1 MAPPRSAWCRAR
13 RHGMMETH
21 SAIPY
26 LREALI
32 FLAAA
37 GIAVPL
43 LSRLKVSPVLG
54 YLLIG
59 GLIGPFGLGLLAADY
74 PALSQ
79 IVISDI
85 DGVRGL
91 AEIGVVFLMFMIG
104 LELSLDRLWSA
115 RLLVFGMGSLQ
126 IIVTAAVIAW
136 IAAALGAD
144 APSALVIGAALSL
157 SSTAIVMQILMRG
170 RRQSTPVGR
179 TGFSILLMQDLA
191 VVPILFM
198 VGVLAAPGSKGL
210 AAELALALGKAAFVI
225 VVIYV
230 VGRLL
235 LRPILRQVAQA
246 RSAEMFTAAV
256 LLAAVGVAALT
267 AEFGLSMALG
277 ALLAGLLL
285 AETEYR
291 HQIEVDIEP
300 FKGLLLGLFFMSVG
314 MGIDWRN
321 VVSNPLVIAATVAGL
336 WLLKAAVIAG
346 LALLFGRRR
355 SVAVET
361 GLLLGQGGEFA
372 FVILAAA
379 TSLGVIASGP
389 EQHILIVAG
398 VSMLITPLVAQL
410 AQRLARRLE
419 HRDAANEAQDS
430 DDSFRDCE
438 GHVIVAGFGRV
449 GQTLARA
456 LDAEGL
462 DYVALDA
469 DAALIAKLRDR
480 QQGVFYGDASR
491 IEILAKAG
499 IEHAVAVVV
508 TMNDAAAASRIV
520 TEIHRR
526 WPMIPIHARA
536 RDPEHARRLRELGA
550 TFCTPETVEA
560 SLQLASNVLLDI
572 GVDAEVVR
580 RRMAEQRLIEKG

>member
-1 MAPPRSAWCRAR
+1 
-13 RHGMMETH
+13 METH

-59 GLIGPFGLGLLAADY
+59 GLIGPYGLGLLAADY

-79 IVISDI
+79 VVISDI
-85 DGVRGL
+85 EGVRAL

-126 IIVTAAVIAW
+126 IIVTAALIAW
-136 IAAALGAD
+136 IAATLGAD
-144 APSALVIGAALSL
+144 IPSALVIGGALSL
-157 SSTAIVMQILMRG
+157 SSTAIVMQILMRE

-198 VGVLAAPGSKGL
+198 VGVLAAPGGQGL
-210 AAELALALGKAAFVI
+210 AGGLALALGKATLVI

-256 LLAAVGVAALT
+256 LLAAVGGSALT
-267 AEFGLSMALG
+267 AHFGLSMALG

-321 VVSNPLVIAATVAGL
+321 VASSPLVIAGTVAGL
-336 WLLKAAVIAG
+336 WLLKAVVITV

-379 TSLGVIASGP
+379 TSLGLIASDL

-398 VSMLITPLVAQL
+398 VSMLLTPIVAQL
-410 AQRLARRLE
+410 AQRVARHLE
-419 HRDAANEAQDS
+419 RRDAASEAQDGENA
-430 DDSFRDCE
+430 FRDCE

-449 GQTLARA
+449 GQTLSRA

-480 QQGVFYGDASR
+480 RQPVFYGDASR
-491 IEILAKAG
+491 VEILAKAG
-499 IEHAVAVVV
+499 IDHAAAVVV
-508 TMNDAAAASRIV
+508 TMDDPAAASRIV
-520 TEIHRR
+520 AEIHRR
-526 WPMIPIHARA
+526 WPMVPIHARA

-550 TFCTPETVEA
+550 TYCTPETVEA
-560 SLQLASNVLLDI
+560 SLQLASNVLLHI
-572 GVDAEVVR
+572 GVDSEVVQ
-580 RRMAEQRLIEKG
+580 RRMAEQRLVETG

>member
-1 MAPPRSAWCRAR
+1 
-13 RHGMMETH
+13 MEAH

-32 FLAAA
+32 FLAIA

-43 LSRLKVSPVLG
+43 LSRVKVSPVLG
-54 YLLIG
+54 YLLVG

-74 PALSQ
+74 PVLGQ
-79 IVISDI
+79 LVIADL
-85 DGVRGL
+85 DGVRAL

-115 RLLVFGMGSLQ
+115 RALVFGMGSLQ
-126 IIVTAAVIAW
+126 IIVSAAAIAW

-144 APSALVIGAALSL
+144 TRSALIVGAAFSL
-157 SSTAIVMQILMRG
+157 SSTAIVMQLLMRG

-179 TGFSILLMQDLA
+179 AGFAILLMQDLA

-198 VGVLAAPGSKGL
+198 VGVLATPDGPGL
-210 AAELALALGKAAFVI
+210 ATGLALALAKAALVI
-225 VVIYV
+225 VGIYV
-230 VGRLL
+230 AGRVLI
-235 LRPILRQVAQA
+235 RPVLRQVAQA

-256 LLAAVGVAALT
+256 LLTAVGVAALT
-267 AEFGLSMALG
+267 ANFGLSMALG

-336 WLLKAAVIAG
+336 WLLKAVIIAA
-346 LALLFGRRR
+346 LARAFGQRR
-355 SVAVET
+355 SVAVEA

-372 FVILAAA
+372 FIILAAA
-379 TSLGVIASGP
+379 TGLGLIASDL

-398 VSMLITPLVAQL
+398 VSMLLTPLVAQL
-410 AQRLARRLE
+410 AQRAGHYLE
-419 HRDAANEAQDS
+419 HRDAAHAAPDS
-430 DDSFRDCE
+430 DDSFRDCA
-438 GHVIVAGFGRV
+438 GHVIIAGFGRV

-469 DAALIAKLRDR
+469 DAAMIAKLRDR
-480 QQGVFYGDASR
+480 QQPVFYGDASR
-491 IEILAKAG
+491 VEILAKAG
-499 IEHAVAVVV
+499 ILQAAAVVV
-508 TMNDAAAASRIV
+508 TMNDPAAASRIV
-520 TEIHRR
+520 AEIHRR
-526 WPMIPIHARA
+526 WPMVPIHARA
-536 RDPEHARRLRELGA
+536 SDPAHARRLLELGA
-550 TFCTPETVEA
+550 TYCTPETVEA
-560 SLQLASNVLLDI
+560 SLQLASNVLLHA
-572 GVDAEVVR
+572 GMDADVVQR
-580 RRMAEQRLIEKG
+580 RVAEQRLVETNRV

>member
-1 MAPPRSAWCRAR
+1 MSTTSHLIR
-13 RHGMMETH
+13 RYGLMETH
-21 SAIPY
+21 SAVPY

-32 FLAAA
+32 FLASA

-59 GLIGPFGLGLLAADY
+59 GLIGPYGLGLLTADY
-74 PALSQ
+74 PALSRV
-79 IVISDI
+79 IISDI
-85 DGVRGL
+85 EGVRAL

-104 LELSLDRLWSA
+104 LELSLDRLWSS

-126 IIVTAAVIAW
+126 IVVTAALISW
-136 IAAALGAD
+136 IATSQGVDIPAAI
-144 APSALVIGAALSL
+144 VIGAALSL
-157 SSTAIVMQILMRG
+157 SSTAIIMQILMHG

-198 VGVLAAPGSKGL
+198 VAVLAAPGGQGIVAGL
-210 AAELALALGKAAFVI
+210 TLALGKATLAI
-225 VVIYV
+225 VGIYV

-235 LRPILRQVAQA
+235 LRPVLRHVAQA

-256 LLAAVGVAALT
+256 LLTALGVSALT
-267 AEFGLSMALG
+267 AHFGLSMALG

-321 VVSNPLVIAATVAGL
+321 VVSSPWAIAATVSGL
-336 WLLKAAVIAG
+336 WLLKATIVTG
-346 LALLFGRRR
+346 LAVLFGRRR
-355 SVAVET
+355 SVALET

-379 TSLGVIASGP
+379 ASLGLIASDLK
-389 EQHILIVAG
+389 QHILIVAG
-398 VSMLITPLVAQL
+398 VSMLLTPLVAQL
-410 AQRLARRLE
+410 AQRIARDLE
-419 HRDAANEAQDS
+419 HRDAASEAQKDE
-430 DDSFRDCE
+430 DDFRDCE
-438 GHVIVAGFGRV
+438 GHVIIIGFGRV
-449 GQTLARA
+449 GQTLSRA

-469 DAALIAKLRDR
+469 DAALIAKLRDKR
-480 QQGVFYGDASR
+480 QPAFYGEASR
-491 IEILAKAG
+491 VEILVKAR
-499 IEHAVAVVV
+499 IDQAAAVVV
-508 TMNDAAAASRIV
+508 TMNDHAAASRIV
-520 TEIHRR
+520 AEIHRR
-526 WPMIPIHARA
+526 WPMVPIHARA
-536 RDPEHARRLRELGA
+536 RDPEHARRLKELGA
-550 TFCTPETVEA
+550 TYCTPETVEA
-560 SLQLASNVLLDI
+560 SLQLASNVLLHI
-572 GVDAEVVR
+572 GVDSEVVQR
-580 RRMAEQRLIEKG
+580 RLAEQRLVETG

>member
-1 MAPPRSAWCRAR
+1 
-13 RHGMMETH
+13 METH

-59 GLIGPFGLGLLAADY
+59 GLIGPYGLGLLAADY

-79 IVISDI
+79 VVISEI
-85 DGVRGL
+85 EGVRAL

-126 IIVTAAVIAW
+126 IIVTAALIAW
-136 IAAALGAD
+136 IAATLGAD
-144 APSALVIGAALSL
+144 IPSALVIGGALSL
-157 SSTAIVMQILMRG
+157 SSTAIVMQILMRE

-198 VGVLAAPGSKGL
+198 VGVLAAPGGQGL
-210 AAELALALGKAAFVI
+210 AGGLALALGKATLVI

-256 LLAAVGVAALT
+256 LLAAVGGSALT
-267 AEFGLSMALG
+267 AHFGLSMALG

-321 VVSNPLVIAATVAGL
+321 VASSPLVIAGTVAGL
-336 WLLKAAVIAG
+336 WLLKAVVITV

-379 TSLGVIASGP
+379 TSLGLIASDL

-398 VSMLITPLVAQL
+398 VSMLLTPIVAQL
-410 AQRLARRLE
+410 AQRVARHLE
-419 HRDAANEAQDS
+419 RRDAASEAQDGENA
-430 DDSFRDCE
+430 FRDCE

-449 GQTLARA
+449 GQTLSRA

-480 QQGVFYGDASR
+480 RQPVFYGDASR
-491 IEILAKAG
+491 VEILAKAG
-499 IEHAVAVVV
+499 IDHAAAVVV
-508 TMNDAAAASRIV
+508 TMDDPAAASRIV
-520 TEIHRR
+520 AEIHRR
-526 WPMIPIHARA
+526 WPMVPIHARA

-550 TFCTPETVEA
+550 TYCTPETVEA
-560 SLQLASNVLLDI
+560 SLQLASNVLLHI
-572 GVDAEVVR
+572 GVDSEVVQ
-580 RRMAEQRLIEKG
+580 RRMAEQRLVETG

>member
-1 MAPPRSAWCRAR
+1 
-13 RHGMMETH
+13 METH
-21 SAIPY
+21 SGIPY

-37 GIAVPL
+37 GIGVPL

-126 IIVTAAVIAW
+126 IIVTATVIAW
-136 IAAALGAD
+136 IAATLGAD

-157 SSTAIVMQILMRG
+157 SSTAIVMQILMPG

-210 AAELALALGKAAFVI
+210 AAELALALGKAALVI

-230 VGRLL
+230 TGRLL
-235 LRPILRQVAQA
+235 LRPVLRQVAQA

-321 VVSNPLVIAATVAGL
+321 VVSNPLAVAATVSGL
-336 WLLKAAVIAG
+336 WLLKAMVIAG
-346 LALLFGRRR
+346 LALLFGKRR

-379 TSLGVIASGP
+379 TSLGVIAGGL

-398 VSMLITPLVAQL
+398 VSMLLTPLVAQL
-410 AQRLARRLE
+410 AQRLARELE
-419 HRDAANEAQDS
+419 RKDAASEAKDNE
-430 DDSFRDCE
+430 DSFRDCE

-449 GQTLARA
+449 GQMLSRA

-480 QQGVFYGDASR
+480 QQPVFYGDASR
-491 IEILAKAG
+491 VEILAKAG
-499 IEHAVAVVV
+499 IDHAAAVVV
-508 TMNDAAAASRIV
+508 TMNDPAASSRIV
-520 TEIHRR
+520 AELHRR
-526 WPMIPIHARA
+526 WPIVPIHARA
-536 RDPEHARRLRELGA
+536 RDPEHARRLKELGA
-550 TFCTPETVEA
+550 TYCTPETVEA
-560 SLQLASNVLLDI
+560 SIQLASNVLLHI
-572 GVDAEVVR
+572 GVDSEVVQ
-580 RRMAEQRLIEKG
+580 RRMAEQRLVETG

>member
-1 MAPPRSAWCRAR
+1 
-13 RHGMMETH
+13 MMETH

-32 FLAAA
+32 LLASA

-59 GLIGPFGLGLLAADY
+59 GVIGPYGLGLLAAEY

-79 IVISDI
+79 IIISDI
-85 DGVRGL
+85 EGVRDL

-126 IIVTAAVIAW
+126 IIVTAALIAW
-136 IAAALGAD
+136 IAATLGANI
-144 APSALVIGAALSL
+144 PTALIVGAALSL
-157 SSTAIVMQILMRG
+157 SSTAIVMQILIRG
-170 RRQSTPVGR
+170 RRQSNPVGR
-179 TGFSILLMQDLA
+179 TGFAILLMQDLA
-191 VVPILFM
+191 VVPLLFM
-198 VGVLAAPGSKGL
+198 VGVLGAPGGEGL
-210 AAELALALGKAAFVI
+210 AAGLALAMGKAALVI

-246 RSAEMFTAAV
+246 RSTEMFTAAV
-256 LLAAVGVAALT
+256 LLAAVGVSALT
-267 AEFGLSMALG
+267 AHFGLSMALG

-321 VVSNPLVIAATVAGL
+321 VVSNPMVIAATVSGL
-336 WLLKAAVIAG
+336 WILKAVVITG
-346 LALLFGRRR
+346 LALLFRRRR

-379 TSLGVIASGP
+379 ASFGLIAGDI

-398 VSMLITPLVAQL
+398 VSMLLTPIVAQL
-410 AQRLARRLE
+410 AQRVARRIE
-419 HRDAANEAQDS
+419 HRDAANEAKGS
-430 DDSFRDCE
+430 DESFRDCE
-438 GHVIVAGFGRV
+438 GHIIIAGFGRV
-449 GQTLARA
+449 GQTLSRA

-462 DYVALDA
+462 EYVALDA
-469 DAALIAKLRDR
+469 DAALISKLRDR
-480 QQGVFYGDASR
+480 RQPVFYGDASR
-491 IEILAKAG
+491 VEILGKAG
-499 IEHAVAVVV
+499 IDCAAAVVV
-508 TMNDAAAASRIV
+508 TMNDPAAASRIV
-520 TEIHRR
+520 AEIHRR
-526 WPMIPIHARA
+526 WPMVSIHARA
-536 RDPEHARRLRELGA
+536 RDAEHAHRLRELGA
-550 TFCTPETVEA
+550 TYCTPETVEA
-560 SLQLASNVLLDI
+560 SLQLASNVLLQI
-572 GVDAEVVR
+572 GIDSDVVQ
-580 RRMAEQRLIEKG
+580 RRMAEQRLLETS

>member
-1 MAPPRSAWCRAR
+1 
-13 RHGMMETH
+13 METH
-21 SAIPY
+21 SGIPY

-59 GLIGPFGLGLLAADY
+59 GLIGPYGLGLLAADY
-74 PALSQ
+74 PVLAHA
-79 IVISDI
+79 VISDI
-85 DGVRGL
+85 EGVRGL

-104 LELSLDRLWSA
+104 LELSLDRLWSS
-115 RLLVFGMGSLQ
+115 RRLVFGMGSLQ
-126 IIVTAAVIAW
+126 IAATAGLIAW
-136 IAAALGAD
+136 LATLFGAETR
-144 APSALVIGAALSL
+144 SALVIGAALSL
-157 SSTAIVMQILMRG
+157 SSTAIVMQLLVNS
-170 RRQSTPVGR
+170 RRQSSPVGR
-179 TGFSILLMQDLA
+179 TGFAILLMQDLA

-198 VGVLAAPGSKGL
+198 VGVLAVPGSQGL
-210 AAELALALGKAAFVI
+210 AVGLALALGKAALAIVI
-225 VVIYV
+225 IYV
-230 VGRLL
+230 AGRLL
-235 LRPILRQVAQA
+235 LRPVLRQVAQA
-246 RSAEMFTAAV
+246 RNAEMFTAAV
-256 LLAAVGVAALT
+256 LLAAVGVSVLT
-267 AEFGLSMALG
+267 AQFGLSMALG

-314 MGIDWRN
+314 MGIDWRH
-321 VVSNPLVIAATVAGL
+321 VVSSPLVIIAAVAGL
-336 WLLKAAVIAG
+336 WLLKAAIIAA
-346 LALLFGRRR
+346 LAMLFGRRR
-355 SVAVET
+355 PVAVET

-372 FVILAAA
+372 FVILGAAA
-379 TSLGVIASGP
+379 GLGLIAGDL
-389 EQHILIVAG
+389 EQRILIVAG
-398 VSMLITPLVAQL
+398 VSMLLTPLVAQL
-410 AQRLARRLE
+410 AQRLSRVLE
-419 HRDAANEAQDS
+419 SRSAAGEAQES

-438 GHVIVAGFGRV
+438 GHVIIAGFGRV
-449 GQTLARA
+449 GQMLSRS
-456 LDAEGL
+456 LEAEGL

-469 DAALIAKLRDR
+469 DAALIAKLRDKR
-480 QQGVFYGDASR
+480 QGVFYGDASR

-499 IEHAVAVVV
+499 IERAVAVVV

-536 RDPEHARRLRELGA
+536 RDPEHARHLRELGA

-572 GVDAEVVR
+572 GVDAEVVQ
-580 RRMAEQRLIEKG
+580 RRMAEQRLIETG

>member
-1 MAPPRSAWCRAR
+1 
-13 RHGMMETH
+13 METNTG
-21 SAIPY
+21 IPY
-26 LREALI
+26 LREALV
-32 FLAAA
+32 FLAVA

-59 GLIGPFGLGLLAADY
+59 GLIGPYGLGLLVGDY
-74 PALSQ
+74 PALSHA
-79 IVISDI
+79 VISDI
-85 DGVRGL
+85 EGVRGL

-104 LELSLDRLWSA
+104 LELSLDRLWSS
-115 RLLVFGMGSLQ
+115 RRLVFGMGSLQ
-126 IIVTAAVIAW
+126 IAATAGLIAW
-136 IAAALGAD
+136 LATLFGAETR
-144 APSALVIGAALSL
+144 SALVIGAALSL
-157 SSTAIVMQILMRG
+157 SSTAIVMQLLVNG
-170 RRQSTPVGR
+170 RRQSSPVGR
-179 TGFSILLMQDLA
+179 TGFAILLMQDLA

-198 VGVLAAPGSKGL
+198 VGILAVPGSQGL
-210 AAELALALGKAAFVI
+210 AVGLALALGKAALAI

-230 VGRLL
+230 AGRLL
-235 LRPILRQVAQA
+235 LRPVLRQVAQA
-246 RSAEMFTAAV
+246 RNAEMFTAAV
-256 LLAAVGVAALT
+256 LLAAVGVSVLT
-267 AEFGLSMALG
+267 AQFGLSMALG

-300 FKGLLLGLFFMSVG
+300 FKGLLIGLFFMSVG
-314 MGIDWRN
+314 MGIDWRH
-321 VVSNPLVIAATVAGL
+321 VVSSPHIIVAAVVGL
-336 WLLKAAVIAG
+336 WLLKTVIIAG
-346 LALLFGRRR
+346 LAMLFGRRR
-355 SVAVET
+355 PVAVET

-372 FVILAAA
+372 FVILGAAA
-379 TSLGVIASGP
+379 SLGLIAGEL
-389 EQHILIVAG
+389 EQRILIVAG
-398 VSMLITPLVAQL
+398 VSMLLTPLAAQL
-410 AQRLARRLE
+410 AERLSRVLERRS
-419 HRDAANEAQDS
+419 AASEAQDS

-438 GHVIVAGFGRV
+438 GHVIIAGFGRV
-449 GQTLARA
+449 GQTLSRS
-456 LDAEGL
+456 LEAEGL

-469 DAALIAKLRDR
+469 DAALIAKLRDKR
-480 QQGVFYGDASR
+480 QPAFYGDASR

-499 IEHAVAVVV
+499 IERAVAVVV

-572 GVDAEVVR
+572 GVDAEVVQ
-580 RRMAEQRLIEKG
+580 RRMAEQRLVETG

>member
-1 MAPPRSAWCRAR
+1 
-13 RHGMMETH
+13 MMETH
-21 SAIPY
+21 SGIPY

-59 GLIGPFGLGLLAADY
+59 GLIGPYGLGLLAADY
-74 PALSQ
+74 PALAYA
-79 IVISDI
+79 VISDI
-85 DGVRGL
+85 EGVRGL

-104 LELSLDRLWSA
+104 LELSLDRLWSS
-115 RLLVFGMGSLQ
+115 RRLVFGMGSLQ
-126 IIVTAAVIAW
+126 IVVTAGLIAW
-136 IAAALGAD
+136 LATLFGAETR
-144 APSALVIGAALSL
+144 SALVIGAALSL
-157 SSTAIVMQILMRG
+157 SSTAIVMQLLVHG
-170 RRQSTPVGR
+170 RRQSSPVGR
-179 TGFSILLMQDLA
+179 TGFAILLMQDLA

-198 VGVLAAPGSKGL
+198 VGVLAVPGGQGL
-210 AAELALALGKAAFVI
+210 AAGLALALGKAALAIVI
-225 VVIYV
+225 IYV
-230 VGRLL
+230 AGRLL
-235 LRPILRQVAQA
+235 LRPVLRQVAQA
-246 RSAEMFTAAV
+246 RNAEMFTAAV
-256 LLAAVGVAALT
+256 LLAAVGVSALT
-267 AEFGLSMALG
+267 AQFGLSMALG

-314 MGIDWRN
+314 MGIDWRH
-321 VVSNPLVIAATVAGL
+321 VVSSPHVIIAAVAGL
-336 WLLKAAVIAG
+336 WLLKAAMIAA
-346 LALLFGRRR
+346 LAMLFGRRR
-355 SVAVET
+355 PVAVET

-372 FVILAAA
+372 FVILGAAA
-379 TSLGVIASGP
+379 SLGLIAGDL
-389 EQHILIVAG
+389 EQRILIVAG
-398 VSMLITPLVAQL
+398 VSMLLTPLVAQL
-410 AQRLARRLE
+410 AERLSRVLE
-419 HRDAANEAQDS
+419 SRSAASEAQDS

-438 GHVIVAGFGRV
+438 GHVVIAGFGRV
-449 GQTLARA
+449 GQMLSRS
-456 LDAEGL
+456 LEAEGL

-572 GVDAEVVR
+572 GVNAEVVQ
-580 RRMAEQRLIEKG
+580 RRMAEQRLIETA

>member
-1 MAPPRSAWCRAR
+1 
-13 RHGMMETH
+13 METH

-26 LREALI
+26 LRETLI

-43 LSRLKVSPVLG
+43 LSRLKVNPVLG

-79 IVISDI
+79 VVIADI
-85 DGVRGL
+85 EGVRGL

-115 RLLVFGMGSLQ
+115 RVLVFGMGSLQ
-126 IIVTAAVIAW
+126 IIVTAALIAW
-136 IAAALGAD
+136 IAVTLGAD
-144 APSALVIGAALSL
+144 VPSALVIGAALSL

-198 VGVLAAPGSKGL
+198 VGVLAAPGSQGL
-210 AAELALALGKAAFVI
+210 AAGLALALGKAALVI

-230 VGRLL
+230 TGRLL
-235 LRPILRQVAQA
+235 LRPVLRQVAQA

-267 AEFGLSMALG
+267 AQFGLSMALG

-321 VVSNPLVIAATVAGL
+321 VVSNPSVIAATVSGL
-336 WLLKAAVIAG
+336 WLLKAVIISG

-372 FVILAAA
+372 FVIIAAA
-379 TSLGVIASGP
+379 TSLGVIAGGL

-419 HRDAANEAQDS
+419 HRDAASEAQDN

-480 QQGVFYGDASR
+480 QQPVFYGDASR
-491 IEILAKAG
+491 VEILAKAG
-499 IEHAVAVVV
+499 IDHAAAVVV
-508 TMNDAAAASRIV
+508 TMNDPAAASRIV
-520 TEIHRR
+520 AEIHRR
-526 WPMIPIHARA
+526 WPMVPIHARA

-550 TFCTPETVEA
+550 TYCTPETVEA
-560 SLQLASNVLLDI
+560 SLQLASNVLLHI
-572 GVDAEVVR
+572 GVGSDVVQ
-580 RRMAEQRLIEKG
+580 RRMAEQRLVETG

>member
-1 MAPPRSAWCRAR
+1 
-13 RHGMMETH
+13 METNTG
-21 SAIPY
+21 IPY
-26 LREALI
+26 LREALV
-32 FLAAA
+32 FLAVA

-59 GLIGPFGLGLLAADY
+59 GLIGPYGLGLLVGDY
-74 PALSQ
+74 PALSRA
-79 IVISDI
+79 VISDI
-85 DGVRGL
+85 EGVRGL

-104 LELSLDRLWSA
+104 LELSLDRLWSS
-115 RLLVFGMGSLQ
+115 RRLVFGMGSLQ
-126 IIVTAAVIAW
+126 IAATAGLIAW
-136 IAAALGAD
+136 LATLFGAETR
-144 APSALVIGAALSL
+144 SALVIGAALTL
-157 SSTAIVMQILMRG
+157 SSTAIVMQLLVNG
-170 RRQSTPVGR
+170 RRQSSPVGR
-179 TGFSILLMQDLA
+179 TGFAILLMQDLA

-198 VGVLAAPGSKGL
+198 VGILAVPGSQGL
-210 AAELALALGKAAFVI
+210 AVGLALALGKAVLAIVI
-225 VVIYV
+225 IYV
-230 VGRLL
+230 AGRLL
-235 LRPILRQVAQA
+235 LRPVLRQVAQA
-246 RSAEMFTAAV
+246 RNAEMFTAAV
-256 LLAAVGVAALT
+256 LLAAVGVSVLT
-267 AEFGLSMALG
+267 AQFGLSMALG

-314 MGIDWRN
+314 MGVDWRH
-321 VVSNPLVIAATVAGL
+321 VVSSPLVIIAAVASL
-336 WLLKAAVIAG
+336 WLLKAAIIAA
-346 LALLFGRRR
+346 LAMLFGRRR
-355 SVAVET
+355 PVAVET

-372 FVILAAA
+372 FVILGAAA
-379 TSLGVIASGP
+379 SLGLIAGEL
-389 EQHILIVAG
+389 EQRILIVAG
-398 VSMLITPLVAQL
+398 VSMLLTPLAAQL
-410 AQRLARRLE
+410 AERLSRVLERRS
-419 HRDAANEAQDS
+419 AASEAQDS

-438 GHVIVAGFGRV
+438 GHVIIAGFGRV
-449 GQTLARA
+449 GQTLSRS
-456 LDAEGL
+456 LEAEGL

-469 DAALIAKLRDR
+469 DAALIAKLRDKR
-480 QQGVFYGDASR
+480 QPAFYGDASR

-499 IEHAVAVVV
+499 IERAVAVVV

-572 GVDAEVVR
+572 GVDAEVVQ
-580 RRMAEQRLIEKG
+580 RRMAEQRLVEIG

>member
-1 MAPPRSAWCRAR
+1 
-13 RHGMMETH
+13 METH

-37 GIAVPL
+37 GLAVPL
-43 LSRLKVSPVLG
+43 LSRLKVSPILG

-79 IVISDI
+79 VVISDI
-85 DGVRGL
+85 EGVRAL
-91 AEIGVVFLMFMIG
+91 AETGVVFLMFMIG

-126 IIVTAAVIAW
+126 ITVTAALIAW
-136 IAAALGAD
+136 IAATLGAD
-144 APSALVIGAALSL
+144 TPSALVIGAALSL
-157 SSTAIVMQILMRG
+157 SSTAIIMQILMHG
-170 RRQSTPVGR
+170 RRQSTPAGR
-179 TGFSILLMQDLA
+179 AAFSILLMQDLA

-198 VGVLAAPGSKGL
+198 VGVLAAPGGQGL
-210 AAELALALGKAAFVI
+210 AAGLALALAKAAFAI

-230 VGRLL
+230 AGRLL
-235 LRPILRQVAQA
+235 LRPVLRQVAQA

-256 LLAAVGVAALT
+256 LLAAVGVSTLT
-267 AEFGLSMALG
+267 AHFGLSMALG

-321 VVSNPLVIAATVAGL
+321 VVSNLLMIAMAISGL
-336 WLLKAAVIAG
+336 WLLKAVVVTG
-346 LALLFGRRR
+346 LALLFSRRR

-379 TSLGVIASGP
+379 ASLGLIAGDL
-389 EQHILIVAG
+389 EQLILIVAG
-398 VSMLITPLVAQL
+398 VSMLLTPLVAQM
-410 AQRLARRLE
+410 AQRASRRLE
-419 HRDAANEAQDS
+419 RWDAAREAQDS
-430 DDSFRDCE
+430 DDSFLDCE
-438 GHVIVAGFGRV
+438 GHVIIAGFGRV
-449 GQTLARA
+449 GQTLSRA

-462 DYVALDA
+462 AYVALDA

-480 QQGVFYGDASR
+480 QQPVFYGDASR
-491 IEILAKAG
+491 VEILGKAG
-499 IEHAVAVVV
+499 IERAAAVVV
-508 TMNDAAAASRIV
+508 TMNDPAAASRIV
-520 TEIHRR
+520 AEIHRR
-526 WPMIPIHARA
+526 WPLVPIHARA
-536 RDPEHARRLRELGA
+536 RDPEHARRLQELGA
-550 TFCTPETVEA
+550 TYCTPETIEA
-560 SLQLASNVLLDI
+560 SLQLASNVLLYI
-572 GVDAEVVR
+572 GIDSEVVQ
-580 RRMAEQRLIEKG
+580 RRMTEQRLVETG

>member
-1 MAPPRSAWCRAR
+1 
-13 RHGMMETH
+13 METH

-59 GLIGPFGLGLLAADY
+59 GLIGPYGLGLMAADY

-79 IVISDI
+79 VVISDI
-85 DGVRGL
+85 EGVRAL

-126 IIVTAAVIAW
+126 IIVTAALIAW
-136 IAAALGAD
+136 IAATLGAD
-144 APSALVIGAALSL
+144 IPSALVIGGALSL
-157 SSTAIVMQILMRG
+157 SSTAIVMQILMRE

-198 VGVLAAPGSKGL
+198 VGVLAAPGGQGL
-210 AAELALALGKAAFVI
+210 AGGLALALGKATLVI

-256 LLAAVGVAALT
+256 LLAAVGGSALT
-267 AEFGLSMALG
+267 AHFGLSMALG

-321 VVSNPLVIAATVAGL
+321 VASSPLVIAGTVAGL
-336 WLLKAAVIAG
+336 WLLKAVVITV

-355 SVAVET
+355 SVAIET

-379 TSLGVIASGP
+379 TSLGLIASDL

-398 VSMLITPLVAQL
+398 VSMLLTPIVAQL
-410 AQRLARRLE
+410 AQRVARHLE
-419 HRDAANEAQDS
+419 RRDAASEAQDGENA
-430 DDSFRDCE
+430 FRDCE

-449 GQTLARA
+449 GQTLSRA

-480 QQGVFYGDASR
+480 RQPVFYGDASR
-491 IEILAKAG
+491 VEILAKAG
-499 IEHAVAVVV
+499 IDHAAAVVV
-508 TMNDAAAASRIV
+508 TMDDPAAASRIV
-520 TEIHRR
+520 AEIHRR
-526 WPMIPIHARA
+526 WPMVPIHARA

-550 TFCTPETVEA
+550 TYCTPETVEA
-560 SLQLASNVLLDI
+560 SLQLASNVLLHI
-572 GVDAEVVR
+572 GVDSEVVQ
-580 RRMAEQRLIEKG
+580 RRMAEQRLVETG

>member
-1 MAPPRSAWCRAR
+1 
-13 RHGMMETH
+13 METH

-59 GLIGPFGLGLLAADY
+59 GLIGPYGLGLLAADY

-79 IVISDI
+79 VVISDI
-85 DGVRGL
+85 EGVRAL

-126 IIVTAAVIAW
+126 IIVTAALIAW
-136 IAAALGAD
+136 IAATLGAD
-144 APSALVIGAALSL
+144 IPSALVIGGALSL

-198 VGVLAAPGSKGL
+198 VGVLAAPGGQGL
-210 AAELALALGKAAFVI
+210 AGGLALALGKATLVI

-230 VGRLL
+230 VGRRL

-256 LLAAVGVAALT
+256 LLAAVGGSALT
-267 AEFGLSMALG
+267 AHFGLSMALG

-321 VVSNPLVIAATVAGL
+321 VVSSPLVIAGTVAGL
-336 WLLKAAVIAG
+336 WLLKAVVITV

-379 TSLGVIASGP
+379 TSLGLIASDL

-398 VSMLITPLVAQL
+398 VSMLLTPIVAQL
-410 AQRLARRLE
+410 AQRVARHLE
-419 HRDAANEAQDS
+419 RRDAASEAQDGENA
-430 DDSFRDCE
+430 FRDCE

-449 GQTLARA
+449 GQTLSRA

-480 QQGVFYGDASR
+480 RQPVFYGDASR
-491 IEILAKAG
+491 VEILAKAG
-499 IEHAVAVVV
+499 IDHAAAVVV
-508 TMNDAAAASRIV
+508 TMDDPAAASRIV
-520 TEIHRR
+520 AEIHRR
-526 WPMIPIHARA
+526 WPMVPIHARA

-550 TFCTPETVEA
+550 TYCTPETVEA
-560 SLQLASNVLLDI
+560 SLQLASNVLLHI
-572 GVDAEVVR
+572 GVDSEVVQ
-580 RRMAEQRLIEKG
+580 RRMAEQRLVETG

>member
-1 MAPPRSAWCRAR
+1 
-13 RHGMMETH
+13 METQ
-21 SAIPY
+21 SGIPY

-59 GLIGPFGLGLLAADY
+59 GLIGPYGLGLLVGDY
-74 PALSQ
+74 PALSHA
-79 IVISDI
+79 VISDI
-85 DGVRGL
+85 EGVRGL

-104 LELSLDRLWSA
+104 LELSLNRLWSS
-115 RLLVFGMGSLQ
+115 RRLVFGMGSLQ
-126 IIVTAAVIAW
+126 IAATASLIAW
-136 IAAALGAD
+136 LATLFGAETR
-144 APSALVIGAALSL
+144 SALVIGAALSL
-157 SSTAIVMQILMRG
+157 SSTAIVMQILVNG
-170 RRQSTPVGR
+170 RRQALPVGR
-179 TGFSILLMQDLA
+179 TGFAILLMQDLA

-198 VGVLAAPGSKGL
+198 VGVLAVPGGQGL
-210 AAELALALGKAAFVI
+210 VAGLALALGKAALAIVI
-225 VVIYV
+225 IYV
-230 VGRLL
+230 AGRLL
-235 LRPILRQVAQA
+235 LRPVLRQVAQA
-246 RSAEMFTAAV
+246 RNAEMFTAAV
-256 LLAAVGVAALT
+256 LLAAVGVSVLT
-267 AEFGLSMALG
+267 AQFGLSMALG

-314 MGIDWRN
+314 MGIDWRH
-321 VVSNPLVIAATVAGL
+321 VVSSPLVIVAAVACL
-336 WLLKAAVIAG
+336 WLLKAAIISG

-355 SVAVET
+355 PVAVET

-372 FVILAAA
+372 FVILGAAA
-379 TSLGVIASGP
+379 SLGLIAGEL
-389 EQHILIVAG
+389 EQRILIIAG
-398 VSMLITPLVAQL
+398 VSMLLTPLVAQL
-410 AQRLARRLE
+410 AERLSRFLE
-419 HRDAANEAQDS
+419 SRSAASEAPES

-438 GHVIVAGFGRV
+438 GHLIIAGFGRV
-449 GQTLARA
+449 GQTLSRS
-456 LDAEGL
+456 LEAEGL

-469 DAALIAKLRDR
+469 DAALIAKLREKR
-480 QQGVFYGDASR
+480 QPVFYGDASR

-572 GVDAEVVR
+572 GVDAEVVQR
-580 RRMAEQRLIEKG
+580 RLAEQRLIETG

>member
-1 MAPPRSAWCRAR
+1 
-13 RHGMMETH
+13 MMETH
-21 SAIPY
+21 SGIPY

-59 GLIGPFGLGLLAADY
+59 GLIGPYGLGLLAGDY
-74 PALSQ
+74 PALAYA
-79 IVISDI
+79 VISDI

-104 LELSLDRLWSA
+104 LELSLDRLWSS
-115 RLLVFGMGSLQ
+115 RRLVFGMGLLQ
-126 IIVTAAVIAW
+126 IVVTASLIAW
-136 IAAALGAD
+136 LATLFGAETR
-144 APSALVIGAALSL
+144 SALVIGAALSL
-157 SSTAIVMQILMRG
+157 SSTAIVMQLLVHG
-170 RRQSTPVGR
+170 RRQSSPVGR
-179 TGFSILLMQDLA
+179 TGFAILLMQDLA

-198 VGVLAAPGSKGL
+198 VGVLAVPGGQGL
-210 AAELALALGKAAFVI
+210 ATGLALALGKAALAIVI
-225 VVIYV
+225 IYV
-230 VGRLL
+230 AGRLL
-235 LRPILRQVAQA
+235 LRPVLRQVAQA
-246 RSAEMFTAAV
+246 RNAEMFTAAV
-256 LLAAVGVAALT
+256 LLAAVGVSALT
-267 AEFGLSMALG
+267 AQFGLSMALG

-314 MGIDWRN
+314 MGIDWRH
-321 VVSNPLVIAATVAGL
+321 VVSSPHIIVAAVAGL
-336 WLLKAAVIAG
+336 WLLKAVIIAA
-346 LALLFGRRR
+346 LAMLFGRHRP
-355 SVAVET
+355 VAVET

-372 FVILAAA
+372 FVILGAAA
-379 TSLGVIASGP
+379 SLGLIAGDL
-389 EQHILIVAG
+389 EQRILIVAG
-398 VSMLITPLVAQL
+398 VSMLLTPLAAQL
-410 AQRLARRLE
+410 AERLSRVLE
-419 HRDAANEAQDS
+419 SRSAASEAQDS

-438 GHVIVAGFGRV
+438 GHVVIAGFGRV
-449 GQTLARA
+449 GQMLSRS
-456 LDAEGL
+456 LEAEGL

-469 DAALIAKLRDR
+469 DAALVAKLRDR
-480 QQGVFYGDASR
+480 QQGIFYGDASR

-499 IEHAVAVVV
+499 IERAVAVVV

-536 RDPEHARRLRELGA
+536 RDPEHARGLRELGA

-580 RRMAEQRLIEKG
+580 RRMAEQRLIETG